1 MKIAIFG
8 QYYQNNTAEI
18 VTKVVAFLE
27 KNEISIAFER
37 SFLEILQ
44 EKSIVK
50 NDYPS
55 FSSYAELDSNFEAL
69 ISIGGDG
76 TILKAA
82 TFIRDKNI
90 PIIGINAGR
99 LGFLATVQYENIEPF
114 FAKSNSKRIYYF

>member
-1 MKIAIFG
+1 MKIAVFG

-18 VTKVVAFLE
+18 VTKVVDFLSANNVSIYFEAAFLKIIQE
-27 KNEISIAFER
+27 KNIVDK
-37 SFLEILQ
+37 SF
-44 EKSIVK
+44 
-50 NDYPS
+50 PS
-55 FSSYAELDSNFEAL
+55 YSNYEELTTDFEAL

-99 LGFLATVQYENIEPF
+99 LGFLATVQFENIETLLQKVL
-114 FAKSNSKRIYYF
+114 AKEYCIS